1 MWLVGDIGGTNAR
14 LAAFDPTLR
23 RLETVRT
30 YASAA
35 HADAAAVLQAW
46 LRDTGVG
53 PSAACLGIA
62 GPVLGNKC
70 LATNLPW
77 SLDGDELAADFDFP
91 VRLVNDFHAGARGVS
106 RLGPDDVVQIGG
118 GSVVLGEC
126 VGVLGAGTGLGEA
139 LVVGNRVVA
148 GEGGHAEFGPGN
160 AREAA
165 FAAWLI
171 NRDGRA
177 SWEQVLSGS
186 GLVNLARFTLEERGA
201 DAPGWMNEP
210 DAPRQ
215 VLETMPLVVAWFA
228 ELLGAEAGNVA
239 LRALARGGVYV
250 CGGIAPRM
258 VPVLAAGGFRRRFE
272 AKGKVGAAITSIPAF
287 VVTHPHLGL
296 LGAAA
301 ELASL
306 DGSNSEGP

>member
-62 GPVLGNKC
+62 GPVFGNKC

-77 SLDGDELAADFDFP
+77 SLDGDAIGTDLGFP
-91 VRLVNDFHAGARGVS
+91 VRLVNDFYAAARGIS
-106 RLGPDDVVQIGG
+106 RLEPEDVVQIGG
-118 GSVVLGEC
+118 GAVVSGACLG
-126 VGVLGAGTGLGEA
+126 VIGAGTGLGEA

-148 GEGGHAEFGPGN
+148 GEGGHAEFGP
-160 AREAA
+160 ATDREAA

-171 NRDGRA
+171 ARDGRA
-177 SWEQVLSGS
+177 SWEQVLSGQ
-186 GLVNLARFTLEERGA
+186 GLVNLARFTLEVRGA

-210 DAPRQ
+210 SAPRQ

-239 LRALARGGVYV
+239 LRSLARGGVYV
-250 CGGIAPRM
+250 CGGIAPRI
-258 VPVLAAGGFRRRFE
+258 VPILAAGSFRRRFE
-272 AKGKVGAAITSIPAF
+272 GKGKVGAAIAEIPAF

-301 ELASL
+301 ELANM
-306 DGSNSEGP
+306 DESNWEGA